1 MIGGEQSFGVGG
13 YLHTPLEKVLP
24 VHLEIRDDI
33 RKMGIALGV
42 SLDRSGSMSAPVGPN
57 LTKMDLANQGTA
69 AALTLLNN
77 MDSVYVAAVDTN
89 NHDIVPFQDVSDVQS
104 LTANILGIE
113 STGGGIYVG
122 AALEA
127 QHQALKDSTQKN
139 RHVIL
144 FADAADAEQDMD
156 HKPIIQRMAD
166 NITISVIALGDPRD
180 SDADSWQIRSTQWR
194 KHILFRA
201 PQRVA
206 QTLFHGHD
214 DCYFGYI
221 AEPTPTKSITG
232 LTSLGGS
239 ALKTSYN

>member
-1 MIGGEQSFGVGG
+1 MIATAVEHSGLGLWMIGGEQSFGVGG

-24 VHLEIRDDI
+24 VNLEIRDDI

-69 AALTLLNN
+69 SALTLLNN

-104 LTANILGIE
+104 LTTNILGIE

-122 AALEA
+122 TALEA

-144 FADAADAEQDMD
+144 FADATDAERDMD
-156 HKPIIQRMAD
+156 HKPIIQRMRAD
-166 NITISVIALGDPRD
+166 DITISVIALT
-180 SDADSWQIRSTQWR
+180 I
-194 KHILFRA
+194 
-201 PQRVA
+201 
-206 QTLFHGHD
+206 QT
-214 DCYFGYI
+214 I
-221 AEPTPTKSITG
+221 ATLVFI
-232 LTSLGGS
+232 
-239 ALKTSYN
+239 